1 MMKAIMVLTELNRRV
16 WSQIRAS
23 IVIEVAHVRSLE
35 GKDDEHDYFSLH
47 VNDVITL
54 FEIHEGF
61 FNRDVVDL
69 LTSGEKYFE
78 HG

>member
-35 GKDDEHDYFSLH
+35 GKDDGH
-47 VNDVITL
+47 
-54 FEIHEGF
+54 EIPPTFG
-61 FNRDVVDL
+61 
-69 LTSGEKYFE
+69 
-78 HG
+78 

>member
-35 GKDDEHDYFSLH
+35 GKDDEHGIPPTF
-47 VNDVITL
+47 
-54 FEIHEGF
+54 G
-61 FNRDVVDL
+61 
-69 LTSGEKYFE
+69 
-78 HG
+78 